1 MKTHAIVWSNIENHR
16 SERTIHKVGQLNQ
29 AMWGTAKAFMA
40 IVPAL
45 AIVVGSAWLITM
57 PDLVV
62 YLQATIWASGF
73 LFLGLAL
80 DSQPPFNGMHLAT
93 GIALPV
99 LAMLSSYVAVEL
111 VVFAAALV
119 AIWVA
124 AGIFRR

>member
-1 MKTHAIVWSNIENHR
+1 MKSHAIEWSNLESHR
-16 SERTIHKVGQLNQ
+16 AETTISASSKLHNVLHI
-29 AMWGTAKAFMA
+29 AAKSFMA

-62 YLQATIWASGF
+62 YLQATLWASGF

-80 DSQPPFNGMHLAT
+80 DSEAPANGLHLVT
-93 GIALPV
+93 GIALPI

-111 VVFAAALV
+111 AVVAAALV
-119 AIWVA
+119 GIWVA

>member
-1 MKTHAIVWSNIENHR
+1 MKTHAIEWLNIENQR
-16 SERTIHKVGQLNQ
+16 TESTIHKVGRLNQ
-29 AMWGTAKAFMA
+29 AMWLAAKAFMA

-45 AIVVGSAWLITM
+45 TIIVGSAWLITM

-99 LAMLSSYVAVEL
+99 LALLSSYVAVEL
-111 VVFAAALV
+111 AVIAVALV
-119 AIWVA
+119 GVWLA

>member
-1 MKTHAIVWSNIENHR
+1 MKTHAIEWSHIE
-16 SERTIHKVGQLNQ
+16 SHKTESTSNTVSRLNS
-29 AMWGTAKAFMA
+29 ALCLAAKSFMA

-62 YLQATIWASGF
+62 YLQATLWASGF

-80 DSQPPFNGMHLAT
+80 DSEAPANGLHLVT
-93 GIALPV
+93 GIALPI

-111 VVFAAALV
+111 AVVAAALV
-119 AIWVA
+119 GIWVA

>member
-1 MKTHAIVWSNIENHR
+1 MKLHSIEWSNIEDNR
-16 SERTIHKVGQLNQ
+16 SESAINTVGRVNQ
-29 AMWGTAKAFMA
+29 ALWVAARAFMA

-45 AIVVGSAWLITM
+45 AVVVGAAWLITM

-62 YLQATIWASGF
+62 YLQATLWASGF

-80 DSQPPFNGMHLAT
+80 DSQPPNNAMHLAT

-99 LAMLSSYVAVEL
+99 LALLSSYVAVEL
-111 VVFAAALV
+111 AVFAAALV
-119 AIWVA
+119 GAWVA